1 MRFEAILMLLAM
13 VLMTM
18 AGPALATGLGGT
30 GPCMAR
36 NAMEVYCV
44 NHGGCPNNGNCYFPD
59 GSYCNLRSFYNGT
72 CPGRGYYENA
82 MWMAEAY
89 RFLNEDESPY
99 SGSYP
104 GSYPAYTSGGYPYY
118 SYPYFNYP
126 YYNYYYGSTPSY
138 YAPGYGQ
145 YWPMM

>member
-1 MRFEAILMLLAM
+1 MNSWGNIVRFEAILMLLAI
-13 VLMTM
+13 VLATT
-18 AGPALATGLGGT
+18 AGPAWATGLGGT
-30 GPCMAR
+30 GPCVAR

-44 NHGGCPNNGNCYFPD
+44 NRGGCPNNGNCYFPD

-82 MWMAEAY
+82 MWMSEAY
-89 RFLNEDESPY
+89 RFLNEDEAPY

-104 GSYPAYTSGGYPYY
+104 GSYPAYMPSG
-118 SYPYFNYP
+118 YP
-126 YYNYYYGSTPSY
+126 YYNYYGPTPNY

-145 YWPMM
+145 YWPMI